1 VNSSISSRLSALRIF
16 LKDHGLNGWIVP
28 TADPHLSEY
37 VDEHYAF
44 RKWLSGFTGSAGSLL
59 VTQDAAALVTD
70 SRYWVQ
76 AEQQLEGSG
85 IELVKLNQ
93 GYAAESADWFAAHLM
108 ANDCVGINSELI
120 SGKDAKNYARVFA
133 EKHLHLSLVRQTPE
147 ETIWEERPERA
158 EKPIFDHAVSP
169 RNREQKLTSLREVLK
184 KEGADYLLTSKLD
197 DIAWIFNLRG
207 SDVPDNPVFYAYA
220 LIPSKGTAT
229 LFINEE
235 KVPANLRELLFRDGV
250 ALAPYHCVG
259 KTLASL
265 SSGTV
270 LADPEEINA
279 SLLSHLPEQITQ
291 LELPNPIERM
301 KALKTPEEINLISD
315 AMIKDGVALVRF
327 FAWLDRN
334 LGKEEMTEQSLADK
348 LLFFRKSLPGY
359 ISLSF
364 ETISAF
370 GSNAAL
376 PHYQPDK
383 SGGAQIKGNGF
394 LLIDSGAQFPEGTTD
409 ITRTKLIGKATDLMK
424 EDYTAVLRAN
434 IRLAMAVFPDGI
446 SSQLLDPLAREPI
459 WQHFANFGHG
469 TGHGVGFF
477 LNVHEG
483 PQRISYPRISPR
495 SDAFISKETAMSEGM
510 VTSDEPGIYRPGRW
524 GIRIENLVATEF
536 AEENEFGRF
545 LKFKTL
551 TLCPIDLS
559 AVIPERLQPDEKK
572 WLNEYHTLVRQ
583 KVLPHIHDERTIV
596 WLVWNTRE
604 I

>member
-1 VNSSISSRLSALRIF
+1 M
-16 LKDHGLNGWIVP
+16 KDHGLNGWIVP

-59 VTQDAAALVTD
+59 VTEDAAALITD

-76 AEQQLEGSG
+76 AEQQLEGSE
-85 IELVKLNQ
+85 IKLFKLNQ
-93 GYAAESADWFAAHLM
+93 SYAEDSADWFAAHLKP
-108 ANDCVGINSELI
+108 NECVGICSELI
-120 SGKDAKNYARVFA
+120 SGKDAKNYARIFA
-133 EKHLHLSLVRQTPE
+133 EKHLLLSLIRQAPE
-147 ETIWEERPERA
+147 ETIWENRPARTERSV
-158 EKPIFDHAVSP
+158 FDHRVSP
-169 RNREQKLTSLREVLK
+169 RSRQQKLTALQEALK
-184 KEGADYLLTSKLD
+184 KAKADYLLTAKLD

-220 LIPSKGTAT
+220 LISAKGTST

-235 KVPANLRELLFRDGV
+235 KIPTELRQLLAKEAV
-250 ALAPYHCVG
+250 SLAPYHSVCQV
-259 KTLASL
+259 LSSL
-265 SSGTV
+265 PSGTV
-270 LADPEEINA
+270 LADPDEINA
-279 SLLSHLPEQITQ
+279 LLHSHLSDQVSL

-301 KALKTPEEINLISD
+301 KALKTPEEIHLISE
-315 AMIKDGVALVRF
+315 AMLKDGIALVQF

-334 LGKEEMTEQSLADK
+334 LGKEEMTEQSVAEK
-348 LLFFRKSLPGY
+348 LLAYRKSLPGY
-359 ISLSF
+359 VSLSF

-370 GSNAAL
+370 GPNAAL

-383 SGGAQIKGNGF
+383 SGGALIKGSGF

-409 ITRTKLIGKATDLMK
+409 ITRTKLIGEATDLMK

-446 SSQLLDPLAREPI
+446 SSQILDPLAREPI

-495 SDAFISKETAMSEGM
+495 TDAFISKETAMSEGM

-524 GIRIENLVATEF
+524 GIRIENLVAAEF

-572 WLNEYHTLVRQ
+572 WLNEYHALVRQ

>member
-1 VNSSISSRLSALRIF
+1 MNSPVSSRLSALRIF
-16 LKDHGLNGWIVP
+16 LKDHGLNGWIVL
-28 TADPHLSEY
+28 TSDPHLSEY

-59 VTQDAAALVTD
+59 VTQDAAALITD

-76 AEQQLEGSG
+76 AEQQLEDSG
-85 IELVKLNQ
+85 IELVKLSQ
-93 GYAAESADWFAAHLM
+93 GYATESADWFAAHLKG
-108 ANDCVGINSELI
+108 NDCVGINSELI
-120 SGKDAKNYARVFA
+120 SGKDAKNYARAFT
-133 EKHLHLSLVRQTPE
+133 EKHLHLSLVRQSPE
-147 ETIWEERPERA
+147 ETVWQGRPVRA
-158 EKPIFDHAVSP
+158 EKPIFDHTISP
-169 RNREQKLTSLREVLK
+169 RSRKQKLAALQEVLK

-197 DIAWIFNLRG
+197 NIAWIFNLRG
-207 SDVPDNPVFYAYA
+207 SDVADNPVFYAYA
-220 LIPSKGTAT
+220 LISSQETAT

-235 KVPANLRELLFRDGV
+235 KVPDDLKDLLLQEGV
-250 ALAPYHCVG
+250 ALAPYHLIDE
-259 KTLASL
+259 TLASL

-270 LADPEEINA
+270 LTDPEEINA
-279 SLLSHLPEQITQ
+279 SLLSHLPEQITR

-301 KALKTPEEINLISD
+301 KALKTLEEIELISE
-315 AMIKDGVALVRF
+315 AMLKDGIALVQF

-334 LGKEEMTEQSLADK
+334 LGKKEMTEQSLADK
-348 LLFFRKSLPGY
+348 LLSFRQSLPGY

-370 GSNAAL
+370 GPNAAL
-376 PHYQPDK
+376 PHYQPEK
-383 SGGAQIKGNGF
+383 TGGAKIEGNGF

-409 ITRTKLIGKATDLMK
+409 ITRTKLIGRATELMK

-434 IRLAMAVFPDGI
+434 IRLALAVFPDGI
-446 SSQLLDPLAREPI
+446 SSQILDPIAREPI

-495 SDAFISKETAMSEGM
+495 TDAIILKETAMSEGM

-524 GIRIENLVATEF
+524 GIRIENLVASEF
-536 AEENEFGRF
+536 AETNEFGRF

-572 WLNEYHTLVRQ
+572 WLNEYHALVRQ

>member
-1 VNSSISSRLSALRIF
+1 VNSPVSSRLSALRIF
-16 LKDHGLNGWIVP
+16 LKDHGLNGWIVL
-28 TADPHLSEY
+28 TSDPHLSEY

-59 VTQDAAALVTD
+59 VTQDAAALITD

-76 AEQQLEGSG
+76 AEQQLEDSG
-85 IELVKLNQ
+85 IELVKLSQ
-93 GYAAESADWFAAHLM
+93 GYATESADWFAAHLKD
-108 ANDCVGINSELI
+108 NDCVGINSELI
-120 SGKDAKNYARVFA
+120 SGKDAKNYARAFT
-133 EKHLHLSLVRQTPE
+133 EKHLHLSLVRQSPE
-147 ETIWEERPERA
+147 ETVWQGRPVRA
-158 EKPIFDHAVSP
+158 EKPIFDHTISP
-169 RNREQKLTSLREVLK
+169 RSRKQKLAALQEVLK

-197 DIAWIFNLRG
+197 NIAWIFNLRG
-207 SDVPDNPVFYAYA
+207 SDVADNPVFYAYA
-220 LIPSKGTAT
+220 LISSQETAT

-235 KVPANLRELLFRDGV
+235 KVPDDLKDLLLQEGV
-250 ALAPYHCVG
+250 ALAPYHLIDE
-259 KTLASL
+259 TLASL

-270 LADPEEINA
+270 LTDPEEINA
-279 SLLSHLPEQITQ
+279 SLLSHLPEQITR

-301 KALKTPEEINLISD
+301 KALKTLEEIELISE
-315 AMIKDGVALVRF
+315 AMLKDGIALVQF

-334 LGKEEMTEQSLADK
+334 LGKKEMTEQSLADK
-348 LLFFRKSLPGY
+348 LLSFRQSLPGY

-370 GSNAAL
+370 GPNAAL
-376 PHYQPDK
+376 PHYQPEK
-383 SGGAQIKGNGF
+383 TGGAKIEGNGF

-409 ITRTKLIGKATDLMK
+409 ITRTKLIGRATELMK

-434 IRLAMAVFPDGI
+434 IRLALAVFPDGI
-446 SSQLLDPLAREPI
+446 SSQILDPIAREPI

-495 SDAFISKETAMSEGM
+495 TDAIILKETAMSEGM

-524 GIRIENLVATEF
+524 GIRIENLVTSEF
-536 AEENEFGRF
+536 AETNEFGRF

-572 WLNEYHTLVRQ
+572 WLNEYHALVRQ

>member
-1 VNSSISSRLSALRIF
+1 MNPSIGSRLSSLRLF

-59 VTQDAAALVTD
+59 VTEDAAALITD

-76 AEQQLEGSG
+76 AEQQLEGSE
-85 IELVKLNQ
+85 IKLVKLNQ
-93 GYAAESADWFAAHLM
+93 SYAEDSADWFAAHLKP
-108 ANDCVGINSELI
+108 NECVGICSELI
-120 SGKDAKNYARVFA
+120 SGKDAKNYARIFA
-133 EKHLHLSLVRQTPE
+133 EKHLLLSLIRQAPE
-147 ETIWEERPERA
+147 ETIWEDRPVRTERPV
-158 EKPIFDHAVSP
+158 FDHRVSP
-169 RNREQKLTSLREVLK
+169 RSRQQKLTALQEALK
-184 KEGADYLLTSKLD
+184 KAKADYLLTAKLD

-220 LIPSKGTAT
+220 LIPAKGTST

-235 KVPANLRELLFRDGV
+235 KIPTELRQLLAKEAV
-250 ALAPYHCVG
+250 SLAPYHSVG
-259 KTLASL
+259 QVLSSL
-265 SSGTV
+265 PSGTV
-270 LADPEEINA
+270 LADPDEINA
-279 SLLSHLPEQITQ
+279 SLHSHLSDQVSL

-301 KALKTPEEINLISD
+301 KALKTPEEIHLISE
-315 AMIKDGVALVRF
+315 AMLKDGIALVQF

-334 LGKEEMTEQSLADK
+334 LGKEEMTEQSVAEK
-348 LLFFRKSLPGY
+348 LLAYRKSLPGY
-359 ISLSF
+359 VSLSF

-370 GSNAAL
+370 GPNAAL

-383 SGGAQIKGNGF
+383 SGGALIKGSGF

-409 ITRTKLIGKATDLMK
+409 ITRTKLIGEATDLMK

-446 SSQLLDPLAREPI
+446 SSQILDPLAREPI

-495 SDAFISKETAMSEGM
+495 TDAFISKETAMSEGM

-524 GIRIENLVATEF
+524 GIRIENLVAAEF

-572 WLNEYHTLVRQ
+572 WLNEYHALVRQ

>member
-1 VNSSISSRLSALRIF
+1 MNSSISSRVSALRVF

-158 EKPIFDHAVSP
+158 EKPIFDHTVSP
-169 RNREQKLTSLREVLK
+169 RNREQKLTALREVLK

-207 SDVPDNPVFYAYA
+207 SDVPNNPVFYAYA

-383 SGGAQIKGNGF
+383 SGGAPIKDC
-394 LLIDSGAQFPEGTTD
+394 LL
-409 ITRTKLIGKATDLMK
+409 
-424 EDYTAVLRAN
+424 YT
-434 IRLAMAVFPDGI
+434 
-446 SSQLLDPLAREPI
+446 
-459 WQHFANFGHG
+459 
-469 TGHGVGFF
+469 
-477 LNVHEG
+477 
-483 PQRISYPRISPR
+483 
-495 SDAFISKETAMSEGM
+495 SDAA
-510 VTSDEPGIYRPGRW
+510 DE
-524 GIRIENLVATEF
+524 L
-536 AEENEFGRF
+536 
-545 LKFKTL
+545 
-551 TLCPIDLS
+551 
-559 AVIPERLQPDEKK
+559 
-572 WLNEYHTLVRQ
+572 
-583 KVLPHIHDERTIV
+583 
-596 WLVWNTRE
+596 
-604 I
+604 

>member
-1 VNSSISSRLSALRIF
+1 MNSSISRRLSALRLF

-59 VTQDAAALVTD
+59 VTQDAAALITD

-93 GYAAESADWFAAHLM
+93 SYAAECADWFAAHLK

-120 SGKDAKNYARVFA
+120 SGKDAKNYTHVFS
-133 EKHLHLSLVRQTPE
+133 EKHLHLSLIRQTPE
-147 ETIWEERPERA
+147 ETIWQNRPPRA
-158 EKPIFDHAVSP
+158 DKPVFDHTVSP
-169 RNREQKLTSLREVLK
+169 RSRKEKLAALQEVLK

-220 LIPSKGTAT
+220 LIPTKGTAT
-229 LFINEE
+229 LFINEA
-235 KVPANLRELLFRDGV
+235 KVPADLKNLLLQDCV
-250 ALAPYHCVG
+250 TLSPYRSVG
-259 KTLASL
+259 KTLESL
-265 SSGTV
+265 ACGTV

-279 SLLSHLPEQITQ
+279 SLLSHLPKQITQ
-291 LELPNPIERM
+291 LALPNPIERM
-301 KALKTPEEINLISD
+301 KALKTPEEIELISE
-315 AMIKDGVALVRF
+315 AMLKDGVALVQF

-334 LGKEEMTEQSLADK
+334 LGKEEMTEQSLAEK
-348 LLFFRKSLPGY
+348 LLSYRQSLPGY

-370 GSNAAL
+370 GPNAAL

-383 SGGAQIKGNGF
+383 TGGALIRGNGF

-409 ITRTKLIGKATDLMK
+409 ITRTKLIGEATDLMK

-446 SSQLLDPLAREPI
+446 SSQVLDPIAREPI

-495 SDAFISKETAMSEGM
+495 ADAVVSKETAMCEGM

-524 GIRIENLVATEF
+524 GIRIENLVAAEF
-536 AEENEFGRF
+536 AAENEFGRF
-545 LKFKTL
+545 LKFRTL

-572 WLNEYHTLVRQ
+572 WLNEYHALVRQ

>member
-1 VNSSISSRLSALRIF
+1 MNSSIGSRLSALRLF

-37 VDEHYAF
+37 VDEYYAF

-59 VTQDAAALVTD
+59 VTEDAAALVTD

-76 AEQQLEGSG
+76 AEQQLGGSG
-85 IELVKLNQ
+85 IKLLKLNQ
-93 GYAAESADWFAAHLM
+93 SYAAESADWFAAHLK

-120 SGKDAKNYARVFA
+120 SGKDAKNYVKVFA
-133 EKHLHLSLVRQTPE
+133 EKYLHLSLVRQAPE
-147 ETIWEERPERA
+147 ETVWENRPART
-158 EKPIFDHAVSP
+158 EKPIFDHTVSP
-169 RNREQKLTSLREVLK
+169 RSREQKLTALQEVLQ

-220 LIPSKGTAT
+220 LIPATGAST

-235 KVPANLRELLFRDGV
+235 KVPVDLKDLLLQEGV
-250 ALAPYHCVG
+250 ALAPYHSVG
-259 KTLASL
+259 QALAAL

-279 SLLSHLPEQITQ
+279 ALLSQLPEQVAQ

-301 KALKTPEEINLISD
+301 KAIKTPEEIRLISE
-315 AMIKDGVALVRF
+315 AMLKDGIALVQF

-334 LGKEEMTEQSLADK
+334 LGKEEMTEQSVAKK
-348 LLFFRKSLPGY
+348 LLAYRKSLPGY

-370 GSNAAL
+370 GPNAAL

-383 SGGAQIKGNGF
+383 SGGAPIKGTGF

-409 ITRTKLIGKATDLMK
+409 ITRTKLIGEATDLMK

-434 IRLAMAVFPDGI
+434 IRLAMAIFPDGI
-446 SSQLLDPLAREPI
+446 SSQVLDPLAREPI

-495 SDAFISKETAMSEGM
+495 ADAFISKETAMSEGM

-572 WLNEYHTLVRQ
+572 WLNEYHALVRQ

>member
-1 VNSSISSRLSALRIF
+1 MNSPVSSRLSALRIF
-16 LKDHGLNGWIVP
+16 LKDHGLNGWIVL
-28 TADPHLSEY
+28 TSDPHLSEY

-59 VTQDAAALVTD
+59 VTQDAAALITD

-76 AEQQLEGSG
+76 AEQQLEDSG
-85 IELVKLNQ
+85 IELVKLSQ
-93 GYAAESADWFAAHLM
+93 GYATESADWFAAHLKD
-108 ANDCVGINSELI
+108 NDCVGINSELI
-120 SGKDAKNYARVFA
+120 SGKDAKNYARAFT
-133 EKHLHLSLVRQTPE
+133 EKHLHLSLVRQSPE
-147 ETIWEERPERA
+147 ETVWQGRPVRA
-158 EKPIFDHAVSP
+158 EKPIFDHTISP
-169 RNREQKLTSLREVLK
+169 RSRKQKLAALQEVLK

-197 DIAWIFNLRG
+197 NIAWIFNLRG
-207 SDVPDNPVFYAYA
+207 SDVADNPVFYAYA
-220 LIPSKGTAT
+220 LISSQETAT

-235 KVPANLRELLFRDGV
+235 KVPDDLKDLLLQEGV
-250 ALAPYHCVG
+250 ALAPYHLIDE
-259 KTLASL
+259 TLASL

-270 LADPEEINA
+270 LTDPEEINA
-279 SLLSHLPEQITQ
+279 SLLSHLPEQITR

-301 KALKTPEEINLISD
+301 KALKTLEEIELISE
-315 AMIKDGVALVRF
+315 AMLKDGIALVQF

-334 LGKEEMTEQSLADK
+334 LGKKEMTEQSLADK
-348 LLFFRKSLPGY
+348 LLSFRQSLPGY

-370 GSNAAL
+370 GPNAAL
-376 PHYQPDK
+376 PHYQPEK
-383 SGGAQIKGNGF
+383 TGGAKIEGNGF

-409 ITRTKLIGKATDLMK
+409 ITRTKLIGRATELMK

-434 IRLAMAVFPDGI
+434 IRLALAVFPDGI
-446 SSQLLDPLAREPI
+446 SSQILDPIAREPI

-495 SDAFISKETAMSEGM
+495 TDAIILKETAMSEGM

-524 GIRIENLVATEF
+524 GIRIENLVTSEF
-536 AEENEFGRF
+536 AETNEFGRF

-572 WLNEYHTLVRQ
+572 WLNEYHALVRQ

>member
-1 VNSSISSRLSALRIF
+1 MNSPVSSRLSALRIF
-16 LKDHGLNGWIVP
+16 LKDHGLNGWIVL

-59 VTQDAAALVTD
+59 VTQDAAALITD

-76 AEQQLEGSG
+76 AEQQLEDSG
-85 IELVKLNQ
+85 IELVKLSQ
-93 GYAAESADWFAAHLM
+93 GYATESADWFAAHLKG
-108 ANDCVGINSELI
+108 NDCVGINSELI

-133 EKHLHLSLVRQTPE
+133 EKHLHLSLVRQAPE
-147 ETIWEERPERA
+147 EIIWHERPKRA
-158 EKPIFDHAVSP
+158 DKPVFDHAISP
-169 RNREQKLTSLREVLK
+169 RSRKQKLDAVQKVLR

-235 KVPANLRELLFRDGV
+235 KVPADLKDLLIQDGV
-250 ALAPYHCVG
+250 ILAPYHSVG
-259 KTLASL
+259 EALASL
-265 SSGTV
+265 SSETV

-279 SLLSHLPEQITQ
+279 SLLSCLPEQITR

-301 KALKTPEEINLISD
+301 KAFKTPEEIELISE
-315 AMIKDGVALVRF
+315 AMLKDGVALVRF

-348 LLFFRKSLPGY
+348 LLSFRKSLPGY

-370 GSNAAL
+370 GPNAAL
-376 PHYQPDK
+376 PHYQPEK
-383 SGGAQIKGNGF
+383 SGGAQIRGNGF

-409 ITRTKLIGKATDLMK
+409 ITRTKLIGEATDLMK

-446 SSQLLDPLAREPI
+446 SSQILDPIAREPI

-495 SDAFISKETAMSEGM
+495 ADAIISKETAMCEGM

-524 GIRIENLVATEF
+524 GIRIENLVTAEF

-545 LKFKTL
+545 LRFKTL

-572 WLNEYHTLVRQ
+572 WLNEYHALVRQ

>member
-1 VNSSISSRLSALRIF
+1 MNPFISSRLSSLRLF

-59 VTQDAAALVTD
+59 VTEDAAALITD

-76 AEQQLEGSG
+76 AEQQLEGSE
-85 IELVKLNQ
+85 IKLFKLNQ
-93 GYAAESADWFAAHLM
+93 SYAEDSADWFAAHLKP
-108 ANDCVGINSELI
+108 NECVGICSELI
-120 SGKDAKNYARVFA
+120 SGKDAKNYARIFA
-133 EKHLHLSLVRQTPE
+133 EKHLLLSLIRQAPE
-147 ETIWEERPERA
+147 ETIWENRPARTERSV
-158 EKPIFDHAVSP
+158 FDHRVSP
-169 RNREQKLTSLREVLK
+169 RSRQQKLTALQEALK
-184 KEGADYLLTSKLD
+184 KAKADYLLTAKLD

-220 LIPSKGTAT
+220 LISAKGTST

-235 KVPANLRELLFRDGV
+235 KIPTELRQLLAKEAV
-250 ALAPYHCVG
+250 SLAPYHSVCQV
-259 KTLASL
+259 LSSL
-265 SSGTV
+265 PSGTV
-270 LADPEEINA
+270 LADPDEINA
-279 SLLSHLPEQITQ
+279 LLHSHLSDQVSL

-301 KALKTPEEINLISD
+301 KALKTPEEIHLISE
-315 AMIKDGVALVRF
+315 AMLKDGIALVQF

-334 LGKEEMTEQSLADK
+334 LGKEEMTEQSVAEK
-348 LLFFRKSLPGY
+348 LLAYRKSLPGY
-359 ISLSF
+359 VSLSF

-370 GSNAAL
+370 GPNAAL

-383 SGGAQIKGNGF
+383 SGGALIKGSGF

-409 ITRTKLIGKATDLMK
+409 ITRTKLIGEATDLMK

-446 SSQLLDPLAREPI
+446 SSQILDPLAREPI

-495 SDAFISKETAMSEGM
+495 TDAFISKETAMSEGM

-524 GIRIENLVATEF
+524 GIRIENLVAAEF

-572 WLNEYHTLVRQ
+572 WLNEYHALVRQ

>member
-1 VNSSISSRLSALRIF
+1 MNPFISSRLSSLRLF

-59 VTQDAAALVTD
+59 VTEDAAALITD

-76 AEQQLEGSG
+76 AEQQLEGSE
-85 IELVKLNQ
+85 IKLFKLNQ
-93 GYAAESADWFAAHLM
+93 SYAEDSADWFAAHLKP
-108 ANDCVGINSELI
+108 NECVGICSELI
-120 SGKDAKNYARVFA
+120 SGKDAKNYARIFA
-133 EKHLHLSLVRQTPE
+133 EKHLLLSLIRQAPE
-147 ETIWEERPERA
+147 ETIWENRPARTERPV
-158 EKPIFDHAVSP
+158 FDHRVSP
-169 RNREQKLTSLREVLK
+169 RSRQQKLTALQEALK
-184 KEGADYLLTSKLD
+184 KAKADYLLTAKLD

-220 LIPSKGTAT
+220 LISAKGTST

-235 KVPANLRELLFRDGV
+235 KIPTELRQLLAKEAV
-250 ALAPYHCVG
+250 SLAPYHSVCQV
-259 KTLASL
+259 LSSL
-265 SSGTV
+265 PSGTV
-270 LADPEEINA
+270 LADPDEINA
-279 SLLSHLPEQITQ
+279 LLHSHLSDQVSL

-301 KALKTPEEINLISD
+301 KALKTPEEIHLISE
-315 AMIKDGVALVRF
+315 AMLKDGIALVQF

-334 LGKEEMTEQSLADK
+334 LGKEEMTEQSVAEK
-348 LLFFRKSLPGY
+348 LLAYRKSLPGY
-359 ISLSF
+359 VSLSF

-370 GSNAAL
+370 GPNAAL

-383 SGGAQIKGNGF
+383 SGGALIKGSGF

-409 ITRTKLIGKATDLMK
+409 ITRTKLIGEATDLMK

-446 SSQLLDPLAREPI
+446 SSQILDPLAREPI
-459 WQHFANFGHG
+459 WQYFANFGHG

-495 SDAFISKETAMSEGM
+495 TDAFISKETAMSEGM

-524 GIRIENLVATEF
+524 GIRIENLVAAEF

-572 WLNEYHTLVRQ
+572 WLNEYHALVRQ